1 MGKSRE
7 DWVIY
12 LDYTTEKFGKRK
24 KSIHSATIVENIDK
38 KILIYRLHS
47 LDTLIGCRYNYI
59 DK

>member
-1 MGKSRE
+1 MGKKSGRP
-7 DWVIY
+7 DNLFRLHNV
-12 LDYTTEKFGKRK
+12 KFGKRK